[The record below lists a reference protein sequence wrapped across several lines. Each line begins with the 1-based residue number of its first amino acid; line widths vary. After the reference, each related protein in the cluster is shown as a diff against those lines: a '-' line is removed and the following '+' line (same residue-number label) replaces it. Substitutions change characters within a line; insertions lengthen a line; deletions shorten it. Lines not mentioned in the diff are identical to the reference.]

1 MWAILLV
8 EDEAFVRETL
18 RDTVEWGRHGFYVVG
33 EAGNGK
39 EALTAILE
47 LKPDVVIA
55 DIVMPGMDGIEL
67 LKETRKAGI
76 RSRFIM
82 LTAMSDFEYA
92 RDALQYGAFNYLL
105 KLSLNDEV
113 LLENLARIKGEL
125 LEELSV
131 ASEALYPY
139 FHRIWSGIRGTVA
152 AADQDQTRTI
162 AVTEKFHGL
171 ELEIYTILSGAV
183 PAAAE
188 KMNIQTEDYLLV
200 QPFHEGGLTTFFCW
214 GFGKKATCA
223 NRHKHILSI
232 GMASGSSLSQLSQ
245 DWRSALN
252 QLNRYWYGS
261 MGGQV
266 KERHE
271 LPPIAELEA
280 ELIRR
285 FEVRDERQCTE
296 VTALMWKSMEAS
308 SFSHVEVKILAAHL
322 VHMLAMLAGRKSE
335 YRQELDSAI
344 SHASLLVHVQQVI
357 HKLIQQ
363 MKEEHVSFTDHPE
376 VNRVIQYMLEHFK
389 ENIKIADLAKLVSIN
404 VDYLST
410 VFGKK
415 TGLTPIA
422 YLQNIRIEQAKRL
435 LLHSKLNM
443 GEIAF
448 QTGFA
453 DDAYFIKVFKRMV
466 GQTPSSF
473 RRENNT

>member
-1 MWAILLV
+1 MRHLSGRPYEIRWNGNDTDFTLW
-8 EDEAFVRETL
+8 VRL
-18 RDTVEWGRHGFYVVG
+18 GTVR
-33 EAGNGK
+33 

-376 VNRVIQYMLEHFK
+376 VNRVIQYMLVHFK

-415 TGLTPIA
+415 P
-422 YLQNIRIEQAKRL
+422 
-435 LLHSKLNM
+435 
-443 GEIAF
+443 
-448 QTGFA
+448 
-453 DDAYFIKVFKRMV
+453 D
-466 GQTPSSF
+466 
-473 RRENNT
+473 